1 MKKFLV
7 LLILL
12 AGVFFGLKKWS
23 PQTLARVQFWKTK
36 TAEAP
41 PSPPALPPAEPAPL
55 PTSEN
60 KTASTPKPAATSVD
74 KTAQVVALMY
84 HRVEP
89 ATNTTGALNIPPE
102 QFEQQMQTIKDRG
115 LAVISMQDFLAWR
128 RGEKSIPPRSVLITI
143 DDGYVSSFDTARP
156 ILKKFGY
163 PWTCFVYT
171 KFIGMGG
178 KSISWEQLGQLR
190 DEGVEIGCH
199 SISHINLRDPRPKA
213 GESNEQ
219 WLRDEII
226 NSKQIIEQRLGIK
239 CSTFAYP
246 EGRYNSHV
254 LELVKEAGYA
264 AAFTAYGQRLT
275 HSVPFDRIG
284 RYAWNSRRPQDMAQ
298 ALAFNGPIEAGAEQP
313 DLSEPAAAT
322 SITQPL
328 EGETIT
334 DDRPILKANLATLG
348 NLDPASVGL
357 RLSGIGIIPC
367 KFDPTTSIIEARPG
381 QPLAPGE
388 YTVTVSAKAA
398 GKRVETQ
405 WRFKFE
411 PAAKPQ

>member
-1 MKKFLV
+1 M
-7 LLILL
+7 
-12 AGVFFGLKKWS
+12 
-23 PQTLARVQFWKTK
+23 
-36 TAEAP
+36 
-41 PSPPALPPAEPAPL
+41 
-55 PTSEN
+55 
-60 KTASTPKPAATSVD
+60 D
-74 KTAQVVALMY
+74 KTAQVVVLMY

-89 ATNTTGALNIPPE
+89 ATNTAGALNIPPE
-102 QFEQQMQTIKDRG
+102 QFEQHMQTIKDRG

-171 KFIGMGG
+171 KFIGSGG

-199 SISHINLRDPRPKA
+199 TISHINLRDQRNKTPEA
-213 GESNEQ
+213 YTQ
-219 WLRDEII
+219 WLRDELI
-226 NSKQIIEQRLGIK
+226 NSKQIIEQKLGIK
-239 CSTFAYP
+239 CVTFAYP

-254 LELVKEAGYA
+254 LELVKEAGYD
-264 AAFTAYGQRLT
+264 AAFTAYGHRVTQ
-275 HSVPFDRIG
+275 SAPFDRIG
-284 RYAWNSRRPQDMAQ
+284 RYAWNTRRPQDMAQ
-298 ALAFNGPIEAGAEQP
+298 AFAFNGPVEAGTEQP

-322 SITQPL
+322 GITQPL

-334 DDRPILKANLATLG
+334 EDRPILKANLATLG

-367 KFDPTTSIIEARPG
+367 KFDPATSIIEARPG
-381 QPLAPGE
+381 QPLPPGE

-398 GKRVETQ
+398 GKRIETQ

-411 PAAKPQ
+411 PTTKSR

>member
-23 PQTLARVQFWKTK
+23 PQTLERVQFWKK
-36 TAEAP
+36 KPAETVQQ
-41 PSPPALPPAEPAPL
+41 PSLPPAEPAP
-55 PTSEN
+55 
-60 KTASTPKPAATSVD
+60 TASVETKITPAPKPTATTAAD
-74 KTAQVVALMY
+74 KTAQVVVLMY

-89 ATNTTGALNIPPE
+89 ATNTTGALNIPPD
-102 QFEQQMQTIKDRG
+102 QFEQQMQTLKDRNI
-115 LAVISMQDFLAWR
+115 AVISMQDFLAWR
-128 RGEKSIPPRSVLITI
+128 RGEKNIPPRSVLITI
-143 DDGYVSSFDTARP
+143 DDGYVSAFDTARP

-190 DEGVEIGCH
+190 DEGVEIGSH
-199 SISHINLRDPRPKA
+199 TISHINLRDPRNKTA
-213 GESNEQ
+213 DAYAQ
-219 WLRDEII
+219 WLREEII
-226 NSKQIIEQRLGIK
+226 SSRQIIEQKLGIK
-239 CSTFAYP
+239 CVTFAYP
-246 EGRYNSHV
+246 EGRYNSHI

-264 AAFTAYGQRLT
+264 AAFTAYGQRVT
-275 HSVPFDRIG
+275 HGAPFDRIG
-284 RYAWNSRRPQDMAQ
+284 RYAWNTRRPQDMAQ
-298 ALAFNGPIEAGAEQP
+298 AFAFNGPLDIGTEQP

-322 SITQPL
+322 SVTQPL
-328 EGETIT
+328 EGETVT

-348 NLDPASVGL
+348 NLDPASVAL
-357 RLSGIGIIPC
+357 RLSGTGIIPH
-367 KFDPTTSIIEARPG
+367 KYDPATSIIEARPG
-381 QPLAPGE
+381 QSLTPGD

-411 PAAKPQ
+411 PAPKSQ